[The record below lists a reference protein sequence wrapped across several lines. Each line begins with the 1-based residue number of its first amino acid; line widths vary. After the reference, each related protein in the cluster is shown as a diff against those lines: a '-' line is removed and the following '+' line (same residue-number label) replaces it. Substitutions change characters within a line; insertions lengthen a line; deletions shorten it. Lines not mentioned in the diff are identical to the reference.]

1 MIQDAISLGQLYLI
15 SINLAEKNATNII
28 SYNIEKLLTNET
40 IVGHVRSCVDTCAE
54 VYSPVISLLQDAHNA
69 FKSKNYA
76 TAKASLSSA
85 ITIPD
90 SCEQF
95 FAEGEIA
102 TESLLAKEDAT
113 FHQMA
118 AISLAFLSMMQG

>member
-1 MIQDAISLGQLYLI
+1 MSQDAKSLGQLYLI

-28 SYNIEKLLTNET
+28 SYIEKLLTNET
-40 IVGHVRSCVDTCAE
+40 IVGYVRSCVDTCAE

-113 FHQMA
+113 FHQMT

>member
-1 MIQDAISLGQLYLI
+1 MSQDAESLRQLYLL

-28 SYNIEKLLTNET
+28 SYIEKLLTNET
-40 IVGHVRSCVDTCAE
+40 IARHVRSCVDTCAE
-54 VYSPVISLLQDAHNA
+54 VYSPVIKLLQDDHNA
-69 FKSKNYA
+69 FRSKNYA

-95 FAEGEIA
+95 FA
-102 TESLLAKEDAT
+102 
-113 FHQMA
+113 
-118 AISLAFLSMMQG
+118 